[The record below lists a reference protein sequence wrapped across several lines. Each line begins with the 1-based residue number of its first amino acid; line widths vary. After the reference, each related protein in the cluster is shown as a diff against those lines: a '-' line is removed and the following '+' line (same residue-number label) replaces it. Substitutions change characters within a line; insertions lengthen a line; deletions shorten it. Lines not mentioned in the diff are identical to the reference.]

1 MKPAILIIDDEA
13 KLRML
18 LSRLF
23 KMEGYRVF
31 EAGTGEE
38 GLSIAAAEPIQVI
51 ITDVR
56 LPDASGIDLVS
67 RLKTIRPQSEII
79 VLTAFGHIP
88 DTVTAI
94 KAGAFDYLT
103 KGDEEDL
110 ILPCVERALEK
121 ISRAETGAP
130 SATLP
135 GFKEIQGNSPVLQ
148 EVLALASRV
157 APTDTPVLLL
167 GETGTGKELFAH
179 ALHAGSRRNKGP
191 FIPLNC
197 SAIPKD
203 LLESELFGY
212 KAGAFTGASRDKK
225 GLIGAAAGGTLFL
238 DEIGD
243 LNPDL
248 QAKLLRVLESGRFIL
263 PGDIR
268 ETRADV
274 RFIAATNKNLEQD
287 VRQGIFRADLYYR
300 LSVFTIHLPPL
311 RDRRDDIPVLAETLL
326 EQISGK
332 LGSVYLQTKLTLEDL
347 LSLKGVEW
355 QGRIPAKIA
364 FFSPEPVTNETG
376 TIPLSLQTF
385 ITRYHVLPS
394 SMALITVR
402 ISHKPVWEGKRT
414 ERFDL
419 PEGLIS
425 LVIRYGYMEE
435 INLGTILEDQGISGN
450 ILVGDHEIVS
460 DGSSWFHDL
469 KVRLFRNLLRQAFPT
484 YRYFGLRGH
493 TKIIRE
499 MMPVK
504 ITPTSAWLMNVE

>member
-31 EAGTGEE
+31 EAGTGAE
-38 GLSIAAAEPIQVI
+38 GLSLAAAETIQII

-56 LPDASGIDLVS
+56 LPDASGIDLIS
-67 RLKTIRPQSEII
+67 RLKTISPQSEII

-121 ISRAETGAP
+121 ISRSGTGSP
-130 SATLP
+130 SAALS
-135 GFKEIQGNSPVLQ
+135 GFKEIQGNSPVILDAI
-148 EVLALASRV
+148 ALAERV

-167 GETGTGKELFAH
+167 GETGTGKEIFAH

-212 KAGAFTGASRDKK
+212 KAGAFTGAGRDKK

-248 QAKLLRVLESGRFIL
+248 QAKLLRVLETGRFIL

-268 ETRADV
+268 ETLADV

-287 VRQGIFRADLYYR
+287 VRQGLFRADLFYR
-300 LSVFTIHLPPL
+300 LSVFTIPLPPL
-311 RDRRDDIPVLAETLL
+311 RDRREDIPVLAETLL
-326 EQISGK
+326 DQISGK
-332 LGSVYLQTKLTLEDL
+332 LGLAGFRFSDEALHRLKNQSWPGNIRELKNAIERAVILAGSPVLEASLFQDTGALQDGPTGDLAEAEKKLILDTLTRLDWDKPEAARHL
-347 LSLKGVEW
+347 GIGLTTLY
-355 QGRIPAKIA
+355 RKIA
-364 FFSPEPVTNETG
+364 SFALTEP
-376 TIPLSLQTF
+376 
-385 ITRYHVLPS
+385 
-394 SMALITVR
+394 
-402 ISHKPVWEGKRT
+402 GKKH
-414 ERFDL
+414 
-419 PEGLIS
+419 P
-425 LVIRYGYMEE
+425 
-435 INLGTILEDQGISGN
+435 
-450 ILVGDHEIVS
+450 
-460 DGSSWFHDL
+460 
-469 KVRLFRNLLRQAFPT
+469 
-484 YRYFGLRGH
+484 
-493 TKIIRE
+493 
-499 MMPVK
+499 
-504 ITPTSAWLMNVE
+504 